1 MAAGDT
7 MPEHAVV
14 RAGTRASRL
23 ALWQT
28 EHVIARLA
36 EAWPQLSCERVPIRT
51 LGDRITDVP
60 LPQIGDRGLFTR
72 ELEDGLRSGA
82 IDFAVHSLKDL
93 PTEQPEGLSLGA
105 VLSREDPS
113 EVLIARNG
121 GRLADLPAGARLGTS
136 SLRRRAQVMALR
148 ADLDIVDIRGNVPT
162 RIQKVQRGEYDATL
176 LAMAGLRRLELTDAV
191 SEVFGAEVMLPAPG
205 QGALAVQVRA
215 GDARILRIVTAID
228 DLPTRLATAAERRVL
243 NALEGGCQA
252 PIGAL
257 ATWTAPGTLHLAGIV
272 AGVDGLHLVRAAEE
286 RRVDDERAALGLGE
300 SVAAVLAAG
309 GARTLIAK
317 ARQLTGVGEG
327 R

>member
-1 MAAGDT
+1 MMRDANI
-7 MPEHAVV
+7 

-36 EAWPQLSCERVPIRT
+36 QAWPELSFERVRIQT

-60 LPQIGDRGLFTR
+60 LPRIGDRGLFTR
-72 ELEDGLRSGA
+72 DLEDGLRSGA

-93 PTEQPEGLSLGA
+93 PTDQPAGLALGA

-113 EVLIARNG
+113 EVLISRNG
-121 GRLADLPAGARLGTS
+121 RPLADLPPGARLGTS

-148 ADLDIVDIRGNVPT
+148 RDLDIVDIRGNVPT
-162 RIQKVQRGEYDATL
+162 RIDKVQRGEYDATL
-176 LAMAGLRRLELTDAV
+176 LALAGLRRLELTDAAA
-191 SEVFGAEVMLPAPG
+191 EVFGSDLIVPAAG

-215 GDARILRIVTAID
+215 ADERILRIVTAIED
-228 DLPTRLATAAERRVL
+228 VQTRLATAAERRVL

-257 ATWTAPGTLHLAGIV
+257 ATWSAPGRLHLVGIV
-272 AGVDGLHLVRAAEE
+272 AGLDGVRVLRAVEEGPVDSEQAAC
-286 RRVDDERAALGLGE
+286 ALGA
-300 SVAAVLAAG
+300 SVASQLAAQ
-309 GARTLIAK
+309 GARGLIQD
-317 ARQLTGVGEG
+317 ARQLAGTGGPA
-327 R
+327 